1 MGELGFATAI
11 DGIVTFILFLIW
23 QNEREIRG
31 RLLPLCILTLLHAL
45 LYPAMMLCYAL
56 HATFFAGNNILWDI
70 YLFSTPVLLVFIIMY
85 SITLSSQ
92 SRMPRPLGI
101 STVIFIINL
110 VVQALFAFLAW
121 VCGQG

>member
-1 MGELGFATAI
+1 MEELVFATAI
-11 DGIVTFILFLIW
+11 DGIVTFIFFLIW

-45 LYPAMMLCYAL
+45 LYPSMMLCYAL
-56 HATFFAGNNILWDI
+56 HATFFAGNNILWSI

-85 SITLSSQ
+85 SIKLSSQ
-92 SRMPRPLGI
+92 SRMTRPLGI

>member
-1 MGELGFATAI
+1 MGELVFATVI
-11 DGIVTFILFLIW
+11 DGIVTFVLFLIW
-23 QNEREIRG
+23 QNERDIRG
-31 RLLPLCILTLLHAL
+31 RLLPLCVLTLLHAL

-70 YLFSTPVLLVFIIMY
+70 YLFSTPVLLVFIIIY
-85 SITLSSQ
+85 SIKLSSQ
-92 SRMPRPLGI
+92 SRMTRPLGI

-110 VVQALFAFLAW
+110 VVQAMFAFLAW

>member
-1 MGELGFATAI
+1 MEELVFATVI
-11 DGIVTFILFLIW
+11 DGIVTFVLFLIW

-31 RLLPLCILTLLHAL
+31 RLLPLFVLTLLHAL
-45 LYPAMMLCYAL
+45 LFPAMMLCYAL

-70 YLFSTPVLLVFIIMY
+70 YLFSTPVLLVFIIIY
-85 SITLSSQ
+85 SIKLSSQ
-92 SRMPRPLGI
+92 SRMTRPLGI

-110 VVQALFAFLAW
+110 VVQAMFAFLAW

>member
-1 MGELGFATAI
+1 MEELVFATAI
-11 DGIVTFILFLIW
+11 DGIVTFIFFLIW
-23 QNEREIRG
+23 QNEREIHG

-45 LYPAMMLCYAL
+45 LYPSMMLCYAL

-85 SITLSSQ
+85 SINLSNQ
-92 SRMPRPLGI
+92 SRMTRPLGI